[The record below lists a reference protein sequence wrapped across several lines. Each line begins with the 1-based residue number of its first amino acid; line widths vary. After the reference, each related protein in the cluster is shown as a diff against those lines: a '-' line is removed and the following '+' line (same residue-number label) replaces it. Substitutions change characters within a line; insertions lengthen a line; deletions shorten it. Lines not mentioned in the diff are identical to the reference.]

1 MNKTLNLSYNK
12 ILNKEFSPN
21 RKGYSS
27 HEVDEFLDLILQDYT
42 IFENIIKDY
51 DSLKKDAKK
60 LKEENKRLEIE
71 NAMLKKR
78 FEGIKEF
85 DNKANYDNL
94 ELYKR
99 ISKLE
104 KALYVAGVD
113 PTKVK

>member
-60 LKEENKRLEIE
+60 LKEETNV
-71 NAMLKKR
+71 
-78 FEGIKEF
+78 
-85 DNKANYDNL
+85 
-94 ELYKR
+94 
-99 ISKLE
+99 SKL
-104 KALYVAGVD
+104 KMRCSKKDLRVLKNS
-113 PTKVK
+113 TIRQIMTI